1 MSLRAEI
8 FQKTYDDRVEHR
20 YWNMYG
26 GRAAN
31 NVLGRL
37 YSRRAYTAG
46 LIFSRGTFLCDVSK
60 IVMKQEKENDLI
72 SSEQIY
78 TYTSTLVAG
87 EKGCTIIAIPKDRL
101 ASFLDDNPGVLL
113 SLLGTQ
119 ITV

>member
-1 MSLRAEI
+1 MCILGLIILNEFVLIMENFGIPALVEEDEAENDYI
-8 FQKTYDDRVEHR
+8 PDTDNEEENKDTSNDE
-20 YWNMYG
+20 
-26 GRAAN
+26 AN
-31 NVLGRL
+31 N
-37 YSRRAYTAG
+37 
-46 LIFSRGTFLCDVSK
+46 K
-60 IVMKQEKENDLI
+60 EKENDLI